1 MTYKK
6 VHISQEDPLHL
17 IRKHMTLIRREIMQ
31 DDHVFYRLLDD
42 ENKGFSGWDFSY
54 ISDTGRVR
62 SSLLS
67 WSYASLVIPH
77 MQEATSMLDMGTGG
91 GEFLAKLGPY
101 PRYVFATEG
110 YGPNVTIAKD
120 RQKPLVVR
128 VIEITDDH
136 RLPFH
141 KNQFD
146 LVINQHESYEPS
158 EIVRITKPAGIFLTQ
173 QVGGTNSMEINE
185 AFGVDINS
193 AFGDWNLTTAL
204 AELDMQHFEVI
215 SSNEE
220 YPVQRFYDVG
230 DRKSVV

>member
-1 MTYKK
+1 
-6 VHISQEDPLHL
+6 
-17 IRKHMTLIRREIMQ
+17 
-31 DDHVFYRLLDD
+31 
-42 ENKGFSGWDFSY
+42 
-54 ISDTGRVR
+54 
-62 SSLLS
+62 
-67 WSYASLVIPH
+67 
-77 MQEATSMLDMGTGG
+77 
-91 GEFLAKLGPY
+91 
-101 PRYVFATEG
+101 
-110 YGPNVTIAKD
+110 
-120 RQKPLVVR
+120 
-128 VIEITDDH
+128 
-136 RLPFH
+136 
-141 KNQFD
+141 

-230 DRKSVV
+230 ALVYYLKAVPWQVPNFTTQMYEQELYAIHEKIQADGYFDVIEHRFMMRLRVK